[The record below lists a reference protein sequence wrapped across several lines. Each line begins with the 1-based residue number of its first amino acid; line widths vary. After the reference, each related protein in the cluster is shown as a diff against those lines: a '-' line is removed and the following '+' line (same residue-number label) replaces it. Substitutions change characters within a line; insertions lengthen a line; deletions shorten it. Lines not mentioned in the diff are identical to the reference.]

1 MKRLKI
7 RNVQDTAVLPQTIH
21 ELLASPRKPENETA
35 FRYPQRDP
43 SKPCSEKSESC
54 AAVCTDTHQECII
67 PCSVKA
73 SCWYCTYSGTGE
85 QEGIITVQAV
95 AIQKILMTGARE
107 RHDGT
112 GVFQGTDIEMHCP
125 HVITDQILVACKK
138 KVT

>member
-1 MKRLKI
+1 MFRTPVFYLRQYTSFWLLRGSLKMKQLF
-7 RNVQDTAVLPQTIH
+7 TI
-21 ELLASPRKPENETA
+21 PRGI
-35 FRYPQRDP
+35 P

-54 AAVCTDTHQECII
+54 AAVCTDTRQECIV

-85 QEGIITVQAV
+85 QEGIITVQAA

-107 RHDGT
+107 CHDRT